1 MALFANI
8 KKWSFRIINNYFLLL
23 AINGILVMF
32 GMLSIAKF
40 DLLIMLAASVITIS
54 YLNKGI
60 TKLDLFIILFIGIVA
75 FSSKLIYY
83 DDNLWY
89 LGCRQQLFCTIFFF
103 VGKHPQISKLQIFQ
117 KGITPFLIVCCLG
130 LVLYVMSPQWY
141 MNYKLQMWQS
151 ETGISEDRILE
162 MTRLS
167 AFWQYPYWVSYGCA
181 IMYSY
186 MLINCFTQGFM
197 KKKDAIILMFIAFIA
212 VLTQQRAPLI
222 IIAIL
227 TIIFILVGIFKKR
240 KSGHLSLRTSIMY
253 FIILGICMFAIFL
266 TIIDSEMLARLLE
279 KFEVLGNASAFLSNR
294 ADIFSDFRSK
304 EITFFG
310 DGIGRY
316 SHAAYNLGKPAI
328 TDQQYLK
335 ILYETGIFGCVGYGI
350 IIGTVL
356 LNGLRHV
363 QSHIFELSIIFFY
376 LLAMTG
382 ANCLAIFDQ
391 HSAIFWICCGLIC
404 NKYIKQNK
412 FYGKDKKTSYSNSS
426 SSILSIPGK

>member
-1 MALFANI
+1 MTLFANI
-8 KKWSFRIINNYFLLL
+8 EKWSFRIINNYFLLL
-23 AINGILVMF
+23 AINGLLLML
-32 GMLSIAKF
+32 GMLNIAKF
-40 DLLIMLAASVITIS
+40 DLLIMLAASVITLS
-54 YLNKGI
+54 YLSKGG
-60 TKLDLFIILFIGIVA
+60 TKLDLFIILFIGVVA
-75 FSSKLIYY
+75 FSSKLNYY
-83 DDNLWY
+83 DNNLWY
-89 LGCRQQLFCTIFFF
+89 LGCRQQLFITIFFF
-103 VGKHPQISKLQIFQ
+103 VGRHPQINKRQIFQ
-117 KGITPFLIVCCLG
+117 KGIIPFLIVCCLG
-130 LVLYVMSPQWY
+130 LVLYVMSPSWY
-141 MNYKLQMWQS
+141 INYKLQTWQN
-151 ETGISEDRILE
+151 EAGISVDRMLE

-181 IMYSY
+181 MMYSY
-186 MLINCFTQGFM
+186 ILINCFMQGFM
-197 KKKDAIILMFIAFIA
+197 KKKEAIILMYIAFIA
-212 VLTQQRAPLI
+212 ILTQQRAPLI
-222 IIAIL
+222 IIALL

-240 KSGHLSLRTSIMY
+240 KYGHLPLRTSIMY
-253 FIILGICMFAIFL
+253 FIILGICMFTIFL

-279 KFEVLGNASAFLSNR
+279 KFEVLGNASTFLNNR

-316 SHAAYNLGKPAI
+316 SHAAYNLGQPAI

-335 ILYETGIFGCVGYGI
+335 NLYETGIFGCVGYGI

-363 QSHIFELSIIFFY
+363 QSHIFELSIILFY

-391 HSAIFWICCGLIC
+391 HPAIFWICCGLIC

-412 FYGKDKKTSYSNSS
+412 FYGKDKKTSYSDSS
-426 SSILSIPGK
+426 SSILSIHRK

>member
-1 MALFANI
+1 MTLFANI
-8 KKWSFRIINNYFLLL
+8 EKWSFRIINNYFLLL
-23 AINGILVMF
+23 AINGLLVMF

-40 DLLIMLAASVITIS
+40 DLLIMLAASVVSLS
-54 YLNKGI
+54 YLNNGV

-75 FSSKLIYY
+75 FSSKLNYY
-83 DDNLWY
+83 DNNLWY
-89 LGCRQQLFCTIFFF
+89 LGCRQQLFVTIFFF
-103 VGKHPQISKLQIFQ
+103 VGRHPKISKRQIFQ
-117 KGITPFLIVCCLG
+117 NGITPFLIVCCLG
-130 LVLYVMSPQWY
+130 LILYIMSPSWY
-141 MNYKLQMWQS
+141 MNYKLQIWQS
-151 ETGISEDRILE
+151 EAGISEDRILE

-186 MLINCFTQGFM
+186 MMTNCFMQGFM
-197 KKKDAIILMFIAFIA
+197 KKRDAVVLMYIAFIA
-212 VLTQQRAPLI
+212 ILTQQRAPLI
-222 IIAIL
+222 IIALL

-240 KSGHLSLRTSIMY
+240 KYGRLSLRTSIMY
-253 FIILGICMFAIFL
+253 FIILGICMFALFL
-266 TIIDSEMLARLLE
+266 SIVDSEMLARLLE
-279 KFEVLGNASAFLSNR
+279 KFEVLGNASAFLDNR

-335 ILYETGIFGCVGYGI
+335 ILYETGICGCIGYGV
-350 IIGTVL
+350 IIGTVML
-356 LNGLRHV
+356 TGLRHF
-363 QSHIFELSIIFFY
+363 QSHIFELSIILFY

-391 HSAIFWICCGLIC
+391 HSAIFWLCCGFIC
-404 NKYIKQNK
+404 NKYIMQTKC
-412 FYGKDKKTSYSNSS
+412 YGKNKSHSHSS
-426 SSILSIPGK
+426 SSVLSIPGK